1 VIGFLD
7 CYSGISGDML
17 LGAMV
22 DAGLPMQ
29 RLEAVVDALRL
40 GGDVS
45 VWAETVDRSGL
56 RATSVHVEAHGVQPH
71 RTLASLTDV
80 LEASSLPERVRA
92 SSLAVLTAIAEV
104 EGRIHGRPTE
114 EVELHELGAVD
125 SVIDVVGAA
134 AGLAALDIDTLYA
147 SALPVSP
154 GDIVGV
160 HDRHLPGPAPA
171 TLALLAA
178 ARAPVRPFG
187 EGRELVTPTG
197 AALVTTLARFG
208 QPAMRVERIGYGA
221 GSTEMPWPNV
231 LRLWVGVPLAG
242 ESSIRDG
249 FVVLETNLDD
259 MSPQLLAPATEILLG
274 AGALDVAVSPL
285 FMKKGRAGWLLT
297 VIARARDESM
307 LADLLLRETTT
318 LGVRVHRVGRYE
330 AQRRQVEV
338 DTRYGRVAVKLK
350 LLEGSVVGAVPEF
363 ESVRETAVAA
373 HARLSAVHA
382 AASAAASELLADAIR
397 GEVVE

>member
-1 VIGFLD
+1 MIGFLD
-7 CYSGISGDML
+7 CYSGISGDMF
-17 LGAMV
+17 LGAIV

-56 RATSVHVEAHGVQPH
+56 RATSVHVEAHGAQPH

-80 LEASSLPERVRA
+80 LEASSLPEQVRA

-114 EVELHELGAVD
+114 EVELHELGAFD
-125 SVIDVVGAA
+125 SVIDVVGAV

-154 GDIVGV
+154 GDIVGG

-249 FVVLETNLDD
+249 FVVLEANLDD

-338 DTRYGRVAVKLK
+338 DTPYGRVAVKLK